1 MYLQMIYQM
10 LESLQEQR
18 GNEPKLNR
26 LGTKE
31 WEKTKQK
38 VKSNLREEQNK
49 NKCIYIIAYENYN
62 YILEHILKNIKENK
76 KDYNDKIQIF
86 KGNIH
91 FLI

>member
-1 MYLQMIYQM
+1 MCLQMIYQM

-38 VKSNLREEQNK
+38 VKSNLREVAVELIKLYAKREKSKGFKFSKDGKDQEDFEYDF
-49 NKCIYIIAYENYN
+49 IYAET
-62 YILEHILKNIKENK
+62 E
-76 KDYNDKIQIF
+76 DQ
-86 KGNIH
+86 
-91 FLI
+91 